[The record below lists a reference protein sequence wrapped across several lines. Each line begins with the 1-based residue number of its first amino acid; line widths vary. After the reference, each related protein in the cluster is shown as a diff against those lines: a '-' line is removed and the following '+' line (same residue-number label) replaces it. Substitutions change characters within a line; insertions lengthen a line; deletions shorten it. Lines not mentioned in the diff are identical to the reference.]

1 MESKYGEQAINSL
14 LQKVRIFNK
23 AIGAYEMFAITEN
36 FNYAVKLSNGKITIK
51 IEDLQDDERDAL
63 TPERLTAI
71 ADSFK
76 SNTATI
82 QSPIVN
88 KPEEPKG
95 KKKSNSTMMVL
106 GIVALVALI
115 GGLAFFKGNASG
127 DGSSST
133 STYQEKVM
141 SVEEMERAEP
151 TKFLSASASYK
162 ENFWGNKLKVQ
173 GTITNSATAV
183 TFKDAVI
190 RITYYSKTNTALGST
205 ENTIYEALPPTS
217 NVNFEFK
224 VDNYK
229 DVASLGVEIISASA
243 F

>member
-1 MESKYGEQAINSL
+1 M
-14 LQKVRIFNK
+14 
-23 AIGAYEMFAITEN
+23 
-36 FNYAVKLSNGKITIK
+36 
-51 IEDLQDDERDAL
+51 QDDEHDSL

-71 ADSFK
+71 ANSFK
-76 SNTATI
+76 SNTPTI
-82 QSPIVN
+82 QPPTAN
-88 KPEEPKG
+88 KPEVPKG
-95 KKKSNSTMMVL
+95 KKKSNNIGL
-106 GIVALVALI
+106 IGLIALVALI

-127 DGSSST
+127 GESPST
-133 STYQEKVM
+133 STYQEKLM
-141 SVEEMERAEP
+141 SVEDMERAEP

-162 ENFWGNKLKVQ
+162 ENFWGDKIKVQ

-229 DVASLGVEIISASA
+229 DVASLSVEITSASPL
-243 F
+243 